1 MTEKLYLRPDVM
13 VEPLIDRWYGWFHLI
28 PPATAALNIVKSHF
42 KIMDGYVK
50 NPRVH
55 QAATRNPALLGG
67 PFMDYEGDRTGEV
80 AALLAE
86 TKEKRQ
92 PLIEMAAAIQELQAL
107 LEREGAGASL
117 EPLYPQIPEPLR
129 GRVELG
135 YDLYNHPS
143 FRMIEQLFYRSRY
156 HDDSTQGVMISRV
169 SDDFRAFVLS
179 TPRLDRP
186 NELYVNIPFK
196 QPAIDRLFRMERE
209 PLTVPEV
216 RDLLPGATNEAL
228 MENFFTP
235 THPAP
240 RQSFVQDGVR
250 CRYFGHASVLVESQ
264 GTSVFVDPVMSYD
277 YPAGSKRYT
286 VMDLPEKIDYILITH
301 AHTDHIVFESLLRLR
316 HKTRHIVVPRN
327 DGGSL
332 YDPSLRMALEAIGFD
347 NVIDLPELGEISF
360 PGGRILG
367 LPFFGEHGDLSI
379 RSKLAYA
386 VQLAG
391 KNIVLAAD
399 SRNMSTDLYRHL
411 RREIGPV
418 DALYLGMECDGA
430 PMSWLYGPLMPKQ
443 LERKHDQS
451 RRLAGSDFECARG
464 IVEALECS
472 KVFVYAMGQEEWLNH
487 IMAVRYTAESRPMV
501 ESSKLVAECRSKGIE
516 SDRLYQTMELTLS

>member
-1 MTEKLYLRPDVM
+1 V
-13 VEPLIDRWYGWFHLI
+13 G
-28 PPATAALNIVKSHF
+28 
-42 KIMDGYVK
+42 
-50 NPRVH
+50 
-55 QAATRNPALLGG
+55 
-67 PFMDYEGDRTGEV
+67 
-80 AALLAE
+80 
-86 TKEKRQ
+86 
-92 PLIEMAAAIQELQAL
+92 
-107 LEREGAGASL
+107 
-117 EPLYPQIPEPLR
+117 
-129 GRVELG
+129 
-135 YDLYNHPS
+135 
-143 FRMIEQLFYRSRY
+143 
-156 HDDSTQGVMISRV
+156 
-169 SDDFRAFVLS
+169 
-179 TPRLDRP
+179 
-186 NELYVNIPFK
+186 
-196 QPAIDRLFRMERE
+196 
-209 PLTVPEV
+209 
-216 RDLLPGATNEAL
+216 DLLPGATNEAL
-228 MENFFTP
+228 MHTFFTA
-235 THPAP
+235 TQPAP
-240 RQSFVQDGVR
+240 RQSFVQNGVR

-301 AHTDHIVFESLLRLR
+301 AHTDHVVFESLLRLR

-391 KNIVLAAD
+391 RNIVLAAD
-399 SRNMSTDLYRHL
+399 SRNMATDLYRHV
-411 RREIGPV
+411 RQEIGPV
-418 DALYLGMECDGA
+418 DVLYLGMECDGA
-430 PMSWLYGPLMPKQ
+430 PMSWLYGPLMHRP
-443 LERKHDQS
+443 LERKYDQT

-464 IVEALECS
+464 IVEALECG

-487 IMAVRYTAESRPMV
+487 IMATRYTPESRPMV
-501 ESSKLVAECRSKGIE
+501 ESTKLVAECRSKGID